1 MDYRELARFAERLAS
16 EARAMLLAGQGART
30 SATLK
35 PDRTFVTDL
44 DAAIEARLRS
54 IIVETYPS
62 HGIVGEEEESRQ
74 VDADY
79 VWILDPIDGTAPFIA
94 GVPVYGTLIALA
106 YRGVPV
112 IGIMD
117 LPVTSE
123 RWIGI
128 AGSVTTHNGVPVS
141 VRSCGDLSAAILT
154 ASNPDFFATDEVMVL
169 DALKAR
175 TAWRIYG
182 GCCMAYGLL
191 ANGRTDVAVDTRL
204 KIYDYAPFKPIIEG
218 AGGVITDWTG
228 RPIDLTSGP
237 RILAAGDPARH
248 REALAII
255 AATGVAA

>member
-1 MDYRELARFAERLAS
+1 MDIQDLTRFAERLAS
-16 EARAMLLAGQGART
+16 EARVMLLAGQGARS

-54 IIVETYPS
+54 RILETFPD
-62 HGIVGEEEESRQ
+62 HGIVGEEEDSRQ
-74 VDADY
+74 VDAEY

-106 YRGVPV
+106 HRGVPV

-117 LPVTSE
+117 LPVTAE
-123 RWIGI
+123 RWVGV
-128 AGSVTTHNGVPVS
+128 AGAVTTHNGVPVS
-141 VRSCGDLSAAILT
+141 VRSCADLSGAILT
-154 ASNPDFFATDEVMVL
+154 ASNPDFFAAEETPALE
-169 DALKAR
+169 ALKAR

-191 ANGRTDVAVDTRL
+191 ANGRTDVAIDTRL

-218 AGGVITDWTG
+218 AGGVITDWAG
-228 RPIDLTSGP
+228 RPIDLMSGP

-248 REALAII
+248 REALALI
-255 AATGVAA
+255 AAAGVAA

>member
-1 MDYRELARFAERLAS
+1 MAYAEFARFAERLAS
-16 EARAMLLAGQGART
+16 EARAMLLAGQGARA

-44 DAAIEARLRS
+44 DAAIEARLRAL
-54 IIVETYPS
+54 IGETYPE
-62 HGIVGEEEESRQ
+62 HGIVGEEEASRRT
-74 VDADY
+74 DAEW

-106 YRGVPV
+106 HRGVPV
-112 IGIMD
+112 VGIMD
-117 LPVTSE
+117 LPVTAE
-123 RWIGI
+123 RWVGI
-128 AGSVTTHNGVPVS
+128 AGQTTTHNGQAVS
-141 VRSCGDLSAAILT
+141 TRSCPDLGRAILT
-154 ASNPDFFATDEVMVL
+154 ASNPDFFGEDETPVL
-169 DALKAR
+169 EALKAR

-191 ANGRTDVAVDTRL
+191 ANGRTDVAIDTRL

-228 RPIDLTSGP
+228 RPIDLSSGP

-248 REALAII
+248 REALAI
-255 AATGVAA
+255 VAAAGGGA

>member
-1 MDYRELARFAERLAS
+1 MAYEDLIRFAQLLAS
-16 EARAMLLAGQGART
+16 EARGMLLSGQEART

-44 DAAIEARLRS
+44 DAAIEARLRVMIAS
-54 IIVETYPS
+54 TYPG

-74 VDADY
+74 IDAEY

-106 YRGVPV
+106 HRGVPV

-117 LPVTSE
+117 LPVTAE
-123 RWIGI
+123 RWVGV
-128 AGSVTTHNGVPVS
+128 AGHVTTHNGHPISTRPCV
-141 VRSCGDLSAAILT
+141 DLSTAILT
-154 ASNPDFFATDEVMVL
+154 ASNPDFFAAHEVPVL
-169 DALKAR
+169 ESLKAR

-191 ANGRTDVAVDTRL
+191 ANGRTDIAVDTRL

-218 AGGVITDWTG
+218 AGGVITDWNG
-228 RPIDLTSGP
+228 RPIDLHSGSH
-237 RILAAGDPARH
+237 ILAAGDPARH